1 MSLPG
6 APSFG
11 RFCCC
16 PEGGS
21 LPNHIPAISREQKSP
36 LTAALALVS
45 NHRMDRND
53 HAAIQAVLAG
63 DKEAYGALVVR
74 HSQTVFRVAYRIT
87 GNEADAEDVVQEA
100 FLRGYR
106 KLEGFE
112 SRANFSTWI
121 YRIAVHCA
129 LDKIKRRKGDETS
142 RVAEATDPEQ
152 DQVQVADRA
161 AGPERLLLSGEI
173 SAAQMDA
180 LNSLSPTERTAFVMR
195 HMEDCSTAEIG
206 AALGIDSNAAKQA
219 VFRAVQKMRRR
230 LAPLR
235 VAT

>member
-1 MSLPG
+1 M
-6 APSFG
+6 
-11 RFCCC
+11 
-16 PEGGS
+16 
-21 LPNHIPAISREQKSP
+21 
-36 LTAALALVS
+36 VS
-45 NHRMDRND
+45 NFRMDRND

-74 HSQTVFRVAYRIT
+74 HSQTVFRVAYRIC
-87 GNEADAEDVVQEA
+87 GNEADADDVVQEA

-112 SRANFSTWI
+112 ARANFGTWI

-129 LDKIKRRKGDETS
+129 LDKVRHRRGYETS
-142 RVAEATDPEQ
+142 RVGDSDDPEL
-152 DQVQVADRA
+152 DQVQVADEA
-161 AGPERLLLSGEI
+161 AGPERILLSGEI
-173 SAAQMDA
+173 SAMQVAA
-180 LNSLSPTERTAFVMR
+180 LKSLTATERTAFILR
-195 HMEDCSTAEIG
+195 HMEDRTTAEIG
-206 AALGIDSNAAKQA
+206 AALGIEPNAAKQA